1 MAAAVAMAAEVTAVE
16 ATAAKVNT
24 AVEATAAKVNMA
36 AVVTAAKVNMVA
48 VVTAVEATAAEVNMA
63 AVATAVEATA
73 VVVTTAVCCVVMRGN
88 HRCCVGIQRGT
99 YEGTHPCLPHQRHWA
114 AWSRW
119 TKHRMKVL
127 QHLAAQ
133 HPHPM
138 GLVWARC
145 RAAWSRRTQE
155 PHRTAVCL
163 LAALHRHAMRLDC
176 CPPLWPIHWP
186 MMMLVQLP
194 SGHCA

>member
-1 MAAAVAMAAEVTAVE
+1 ME

-36 AVVTAAKVNMVA
+36 A

-73 VVVTTAVCCVVMRGN
+73 VVVTAVCCVVMRGN

-145 RAAWSRRTQE
+145 WAAWSRRKQE